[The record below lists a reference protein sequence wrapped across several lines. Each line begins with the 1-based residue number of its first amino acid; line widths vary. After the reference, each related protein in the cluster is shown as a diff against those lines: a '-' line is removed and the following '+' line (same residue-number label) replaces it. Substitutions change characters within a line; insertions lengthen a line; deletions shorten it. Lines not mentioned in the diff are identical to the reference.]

1 MKEMK
6 KKMKKFLN
14 ILSQYYNNN
23 RESFPTKI
31 KGDVRKIDKMRKMW

>member
-1 MKEMK
+1 MKEMG

-14 ILSQYYNNN
+14 ILSQYYNN